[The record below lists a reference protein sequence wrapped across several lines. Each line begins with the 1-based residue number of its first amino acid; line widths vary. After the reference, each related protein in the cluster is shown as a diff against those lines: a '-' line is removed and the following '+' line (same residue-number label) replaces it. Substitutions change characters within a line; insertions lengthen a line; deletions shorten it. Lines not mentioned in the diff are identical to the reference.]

1 MICFYH
7 ADNDGK
13 CAGFWVNK
21 CGLIDKH
28 GKAFFKIDYG
38 IDFPFEKIHE
48 NEIVYIVWSSKVLQN
63 NKALLSTTLPDGCY
77 YEVTYNG
84 DKDEMYIDVY
94 KKWENICV
102 HDVAAGLDK
111 E

>member
-1 MICFYH
+1 MNTDSFFDIARKLLVEY
-7 ADNDGK
+7 
-13 CAGFWVNK
+13 VNK
-21 CGLIDKH
+21 HLDKTDN
-28 GKAFFKIDYG
+28 IQITYED
-38 IDFPFEKIHE
+38 
-48 NEIVYIVWSSKVLQN
+48 VYIVWSSKVLQN

-102 HDVAAGLDK
+102 YDITAGLDK

>member
-1 MICFYH
+1 MNTDSFFDIARKLLVEY
-7 ADNDGK
+7 
-13 CAGFWVNK
+13 VNK
-21 CGLIDKH
+21 HLDKTDNVQ
-28 GKAFFKIDYG
+28 ITYED
-38 IDFPFEKIHE
+38 
-48 NEIVYIVWSSKVLQN
+48 VYIVWSSKVLQN

-102 HDVAAGLDK
+102 HDVTAGLDK
-111 E
+111 EQSI

>member
-1 MICFYH
+1 MNTDSFFDIARKLLVEY
-7 ADNDGK
+7 
-13 CAGFWVNK
+13 VNK
-21 CGLIDKH
+21 HLDKTDN
-28 GKAFFKIDYG
+28 IQITYED
-38 IDFPFEKIHE
+38 
-48 NEIVYIVWSSKVLQN
+48 VYIVWSSKVLQN

-102 HDVAAGLDK
+102 HDVTAGLDK

>member
-1 MICFYH
+1 MNTDSFFDIARKLLVEY
-7 ADNDGK
+7 
-13 CAGFWVNK
+13 VNK
-21 CGLIDKH
+21 HLDKTDNIQITY
-28 GKAFFKIDYG
+28 KD
-38 IDFPFEKIHE
+38 
-48 NEIVYIVWSSKVLQN
+48 VYIVWSSKVLQN

-102 HDVAAGLDK
+102 YDVTAGLDK

>member
-1 MICFYH
+1 MGTERFIELAKQALVTYVNEH
-7 ADNDGK
+7 LDKTDNIQITYED
-13 CAGFWVNK
+13 
-21 CGLIDKH
+21 
-28 GKAFFKIDYG
+28 
-38 IDFPFEKIHE
+38 
-48 NEIVYIVWSSKVLQN
+48 VYIVWSSKVLQN

-102 HDVAAGLDK
+102 YDVTAGLDK

>member
-1 MICFYH
+1 MNTDSFFDIARKLLVEY
-7 ADNDGK
+7 
-13 CAGFWVNK
+13 VNK
-21 CGLIDKH
+21 HLDKTDNIQITY
-28 GKAFFKIDYG
+28 KD
-38 IDFPFEKIHE
+38 
-48 NEIVYIVWSSKVLQN
+48 VYIVWSSKVLQN

>member
-1 MICFYH
+1 MSSGEFIAVLKQLVAEY
-7 ADNDGK
+7 
-13 CAGFWVNK
+13 VNK
-21 CGLIDKH
+21 HIDKSDEVQ
-28 GKAFFKIDYG
+28 ISPD
-38 IDFPFEKIHE
+38 D
-48 NEIVYIVWSSKVLQN
+48 VYVVWSVKVLQN
-63 NKALLSTTLPDGCY
+63 NKAMVSTPLSDGMY

-102 HDVAAGLDK
+102 YDVNADGDK

>member
-1 MICFYH
+1 LNTDSFFDIARKLLVEY
-7 ADNDGK
+7 
-13 CAGFWVNK
+13 VNK
-21 CGLIDKH
+21 HLDKTDN
-28 GKAFFKIDYG
+28 IQITYED
-38 IDFPFEKIHE
+38 
-48 NEIVYIVWSSKVLQN
+48 VYIVWSSKVLQN
-63 NKALLSTTLPDGCY
+63 NKALLRTTLPDGCY

-102 HDVAAGLDK
+102 HDVASGLDK

>member
-1 MICFYH
+1 MNTYSFLDIARKLLVEY
-7 ADNDGK
+7 
-13 CAGFWVNK
+13 VNK
-21 CGLIDKH
+21 HLDKTDN
-28 GKAFFKIDYG
+28 IQITYED
-38 IDFPFEKIHE
+38 
-48 NEIVYIVWSSKVLQN
+48 VYIVWSSKVLQN

-102 HDVAAGLDK
+102 YDVTAGLDK

>member
-1 MICFYH
+1 MNTDSFFDIARKLLVEY
-7 ADNDGK
+7 
-13 CAGFWVNK
+13 VNK
-21 CGLIDKH
+21 HLDKTDNVQ
-28 GKAFFKIDYG
+28 ITYED
-38 IDFPFEKIHE
+38 
-48 NEIVYIVWSSKVLQN
+48 VYIVWSSKVLQN

-102 HDVAAGLDK
+102 HDVTAGLDK

>member
-1 MICFYH
+1 MNTDSFFDIARKLLVEY
-7 ADNDGK
+7 
-13 CAGFWVNK
+13 VNK
-21 CGLIDKH
+21 HLDKTDN
-28 GKAFFKIDYG
+28 IQITYED
-38 IDFPFEKIHE
+38 
-48 NEIVYIVWSSKVLQN
+48 VYIVWSSKVLQN
-63 NKALLSTTLPDGCY
+63 N

-84 DKDEMYIDVY
+84 DKYEMYIDVY